1 MKQALVS
8 ILDFLLGGYLSS
20 SSSIPSHGLIL
31 QAPQKPIPISPPSS
45 SSLCQNTPTSRNCW
59 GEYSI
64 ETDYYTTF
72 PDTGNTVEVWLSAEE
87 TTCSPD
93 GYERPCMTFNGTVP
107 GPLITAD
114 WGDDLVIHVTNN
126 MKSNGTS
133 VHWHGI
139 RMFNNTQNDGVPGIS
154 QCPIAPGET
163 YTYKFKA
170 TQYGTTWYHS
180 HFSLQYAEGLWGP
193 MILRGPATANYDED
207 LGTLVLQDWSH
218 TPIFGAWANKQQ
230 WGITHEL
237 DNLLINGTNTF
248 DCSEVSDPNCVGG
261 GKKFETVFQ
270 AGKKYLIRVFNVAI
284 DSYFHFSI
292 DGHNLTVIATDFVPI
307 EPYETNSV
315 LISSGQRY
323 DVIVEANAEPGD
335 YWLRAGWVPAHTCQ
349 GVANSH
355 PDDGT
360 GIIRYERKLMSTE
373 DPTTSDLVELPGA
386 CLDEPKESLVP
397 YVKKDVGTVV
407 GTTVEDVN
415 VRFIHTG
422 MFKWTINSSSLEID
436 WAEPTL
442 KQALHESSTSF
453 PAEYNVLP
461 LNRTDDSD
469 DQWAIIVIENAAV
482 VLYGGMS
489 HPIHFHGHDFYIL
502 AQERHQWDGKTDSFQ
517 FKNPPR
523 RDTAMLPAHG
533 YLAVAIQLDNP
544 GAWLVHCHIAWHAS
558 MGLALEI
565 LESAGKI
572 TVSSAERKV
581 FDDTCS
587 SWSNWWNA
595 PAPWPK
601 EDSGV

>member
-1 MKQALVS
+1 MANTS
-8 ILDFLLGGYLSS
+8 FCN
-20 SSSIPSHGLIL
+20 
-31 QAPQKPIPISPPSS
+31 APA
-45 SSLCQNTPTSRNCW
+45 SRNCW

-64 ETDYYTTF
+64 DTDYYTTV
-72 PDTGNTVEVWLSAEE
+72 PETGKVVEVWLSAEE
-87 TTCSPD
+87 TACSPD
-93 GYERPCMTFNGTVP
+93 GYERTCMTFNGTVP

-139 RMFNNTQNDGVPGIS
+139 RMLNNTQNDGVPGIS

-163 YTYKFKA
+163 YTYKFRA
-170 TQYGTTWYHS
+170 TQYGTSWYHS

-193 MILRGPATANYDED
+193 MILRGPATANYDDD

-218 TPIFGAWANKQQ
+218 TPIFGAWANKQE

-237 DNLLINGTNTF
+237 DNILINGTNIF
-248 DCSEVSDPNCVGG
+248 DCSGTSDPHCTGN
-261 GKKFETVFQ
+261 GKKFEAIFQ
-270 AGKKYLIRVFNVAI
+270 HGKKYLIRVLNVAL
-284 DSYFHFSI
+284 DSYFNFHI
-292 DGHNLTVIATDFVPI
+292 DGHNFTVIASDFVPI
-307 EPYETNSV
+307 DPYETDSIM
-315 LISSGQRY
+315 ISSGQRY
-323 DVIVEANAEPGD
+323 DIIVDANAEPGD
-335 YWLRAGWVPAHTCQ
+335 YWLRSGWQPASACQ

-360 GIIRYERKLMSTE
+360 GIIRYERKLMSAE
-373 DPTTSDLVELPGA
+373 DPITITSEIYAQKSCHDES
-386 CLDEPKESLVP
+386 LDRLVP
-397 YVKKDVGTVV
+397 YVKRDVGKIVD
-407 GTTVEDVN
+407 TTVEDVN
-415 VRFIHTG
+415 VRFIHNG
-422 MFKWTINSSSLEID
+422 MFKWTINSSFLDID

-442 KQALHESSTSF
+442 KKALQEPSLATF
-453 PAEYNVLP
+453 PSEYNVLP
-461 LNRTDDSD
+461 LNKTDDAE
-469 DQWAIIVIENAAV
+469 DQWVAIVIENAAV
-482 VLYGGMS
+482 ALYGGMA

-502 AQERHQWDGKTDSFQ
+502 AQEPYLKWDGKTDSFQ
-517 FKNPPR
+517 LKNPPR
-523 RDTAMLPAHG
+523 RDTAMLPPNG

-565 LESAGKI
+565 VESAGSI
-572 TVSSAERKV
+572 LVSNAEKKD

-601 EDSGV
+601 EDSGI